1 MDDAF
6 PEVRYAR
13 SGDVHIAYQVLG
25 EGDVDLV
32 FVMGWLTNLETYWE
46 LPGYRRFMQR
56 LAGFT
61 RLILFDKRGMG
72 LSDRSVMGT
81 LEERM
86 DDVRAVMDA
95 AGSERAVLLGV
106 SEGAPLSM
114 VFAATHPERT
124 AALIFIGGEVKEI
137 LEDDWPLGQ
146 ETREEYEAHLQ
157 KILSGEFAWGQPK
170 RVWFAPSK
178 EYDPAVMEWVGRL
191 ERTAA
196 SPAAAVAFMRLGS
209 ELDVRHVAPSIHV
222 PTLVMHVPGDP
233 IVPFAQGRW
242 LAEQIEGARFVEL
255 AGQDHV
261 PWFDVADQVVAETR
275 EFLTGF
281 REAPEPEQI
290 LATVL
295 FTDIVGSTERAQEL
309 GNREWGS
316 LLERHHTTVREIL
329 SRYRGREIDTAGDGF
344 LASFDGPAR
353 AIRCAVAV
361 RDALAGLEIP
371 VRSGLH
377 TGEVESVGEKLAGIA
392 VHIGSRV
399 AALAGA
405 GEVLVSSTVRDLV
418 AGSGIEFED
427 RGLHE
432 LKGLDEPRRLY
443 AVRRD
448 HGRQTLESCLGS
460 LRVDSRRL
468 ARSLGLGQGHS
479 LANRRRPRGRH
490 SEGRGGR
497 ARDVGGGRGG
507 FGSRAARPHR
517 RDDPRRA
524 LGRRALG
531 GHGCRKADAQARDLH
546 RAEQPRR

>member
-1 MDDAF
+1 MNDTL

-72 LSDRSVMGT
+72 LSDHTPIGT

-95 AGSERAVLLGV
+95 VGSERAVLLGV

-124 AALIFIGGEVKEI
+124 AGLIFVGGEVKEI
-137 LEDDWPLGQ
+137 REDGWPWGQ
-146 ETREEYEAHLQ
+146 STRKDYEAMLDG
-157 KILSGEFAWGQPK
+157 ILSGETEWGK
-170 RVWFAPSK
+170 VTRVWFAPGR
-178 EYDPAVMEWVGRL
+178 ENDPAVIDWLSRL
-191 ERTAA
+191 ERSAA

-209 ELDVRHVAPSIHV
+209 EIDVRYVAPSIHV
-222 PTLVMHVPGDP
+222 PTLVLHTPRDPVVPYE
-233 IVPFAQGRW
+233 QGRW

-255 AGQDHV
+255 TGRDHV
-261 PWFDVADQVVAETR
+261 PWFDVGDQVVTEVR

-281 REAPEPEQI
+281 REAPEPEKV

-295 FTDIVGSTERAQEL
+295 FTDIVESTDRAREL
-309 GNREWGS
+309 GDIEWTA
-316 LLERHHTTVREIL
+316 LLAQHHTTVRAVL
-329 SRYRGREIDTAGDGF
+329 AQYRGREIDTTGDGF
-344 LASFDGPAR
+344 LAAFDGPAR
-353 AIRCAVAV
+353 GIRCAQAILE
-361 RDALAGLEIP
+361 ALDGIGIP
-371 VRSGLH
+371 ARSGLH
-377 TGEVESVGEKLAGIA
+377 TGEVEVVGDKLAGIA
-392 VHIGSRV
+392 VHTGARV
-399 AALAGA
+399 AAAAGP

-432 LKGLDEPRRLY
+432 LKGLDEPRRLF
-443 AVRRD
+443 AVRR
-448 HGRQTLESCLGS
+448 
-460 LRVDSRRL
+460 
-468 ARSLGLGQGHS
+468 
-479 LANRRRPRGRH
+479 
-490 SEGRGGR
+490 
-497 ARDVGGGRGG
+497 
-507 FGSRAARPHR
+507 
-517 RDDPRRA
+517 
-524 LGRRALG
+524 
-531 GHGCRKADAQARDLH
+531 ADAQSA
-546 RAEQPRR
+546 